1 MYLEARRSR
10 RSQHAADDRS
20 LSFTD
25 RRSRRAAAEMD
36 PSAIPSPSPAK
47 SAANGKRRKG
57 GAKESTVSKT
67 PKKDA
72 PKDPQKAQVWQR
84 TAKGTVLSK
93 VSVGGDQFLQLKKL
107 RVTVQVEGLR
117 VRTIMDHIYYN
128 PHGRTLEGTF
138 KYTLPSDASVS
149 YYAMFVGNQR
159 PQEPRFFSGKLPS
172 PQAIAEMAP
181 QAIARTSPKED
192 WGTLREARLVA
203 AEKGREVYE
212 EITRQRIDPA
222 LLEQDAPNTF
232 SGRVFPIPAN
242 GHNRVII
249 AYEQTLPRFQDQRV
263 YSFAFPDEVAGL
275 IDFSLSYNPQLA
287 KLSRHNLRKIRC
299 MQKQQ
304 KHFVRC
310 LWETEKPNR
319 NADFY
324 FQPTTA
330 KAAWV
335 AGIDPLQDRRYLY
348 AQLAV
353 DLPQKSASKGASQAV
368 FLLDT
373 SLSETPQRF
382 GVSVSLLEKIL
393 QNNPQIQQF
402 NVLFFD
408 VGTRWAKADGW
419 LENTPKAR
427 AAIFRQI
434 RRILLEGATDLS
446 AALQALAAAPWQEAA
461 SKQALDIF
469 FLSDGQL
476 NWGNR
481 DIHQILGRWS
491 QQQRWGQT
499 RWFAYSFGLGNE
511 DTALYQR
518 ITRQGGAVFT
528 CLGEAEIERCSTA
541 HTHQAMSLDKIE
553 IEGIEATET
562 LVAGRQTTLYP
573 GALLAFASRYQRDG
587 KASIT
592 LKGSFDGQP
601 ISLPYTLDV
610 KAHGDLAPR
619 AWGEIAI
626 AQLAELDDPKL
637 TDLIVA
643 YAQHFHIPN
652 AHCSL
657 LVLETDKEYKQYGLE
672 QQQKAHKLDQLD
684 LFIRDLFAQK
694 GAPISMR
701 ARWRAIFRKVLQRAK
716 ALDSS
721 AGRAALAL
729 LQAEE
734 QAHFAFESPVMEQ
747 IWTQND
753 VPKTYLAE
761 RDKSAENF
769 DPFVTEA
776 KRRLKKAKIGGAIRS
791 LSCIVE
797 LHPSNP
803 RALRL
808 VGYYLTAW
816 ERPKDAAGVFLRVL
830 ERRSFEPHAFRD
842 LARTMQKLQ
851 RYALAA
857 ALYEILLAGNW
868 HERFG
873 EIKTIAREEYAL
885 LAYEAT
891 NAQRTSTSVKALLE
905 QRKPLLGLSVPQA
918 KLRVTLTWNTDNT
931 DVDLWI
937 HEPNGESCSYNTRN
951 TRNGGALLQDITRGY
966 GPERYENR
974 QGPSGPYKI
983 QLHFYGHRS
992 NVLGN
997 ETHASVLIVL
1007 NAGTPQQEM
1016 FEKNV
1021 VLKKRGQRVDVTTL
1035 KL

>member
-1 MYLEARRSR
+1 M
-10 RSQHAADDRS
+10 
-20 LSFTD
+20 
-25 RRSRRAAAEMD
+25 
-36 PSAIPSPSPAK
+36 
-47 SAANGKRRKG
+47 
-57 GAKESTVSKT
+57 
-67 PKKDA
+67 
-72 PKDPQKAQVWQR
+72 
-84 TAKGTVLSK
+84 SK
-93 VSVGGDQFLQLKKL
+93 VSVGGGQFLQLKKL

-159 PQEPRFFSGKLPS
+159 PQEPRFFSGKLPT
-172 PQAIAEMAP
+172 PQGIVEMPP
-181 QAIARTSPKED
+181 QEIARKSPKED
-192 WGTLREARLVA
+192 WGTLREARLVP

-232 SGRVFPIPAN
+232 SGRVFPVPAN

-249 AYEQTLPRFQDQRV
+249 AYEQTIPRFQKQRI
-263 YSFAFPDEVAGL
+263 YSFAFPNEVAGL
-275 IDFSLSYNPQLA
+275 IDFSLSYNPKLA
-287 KLSRHNLRKIRC
+287 SLERHNLRAIRC
-299 MQKQQ
+299 LQKQQ

-310 LWETEKPNR
+310 LWETEKPDR
-319 NADFY
+319 NATFY
-324 FQPTTA
+324 FRPTSP

-335 AGIDPLQDRRYLY
+335 AGIDPIQDRRYLY

-353 DLPQKSASKGASQAV
+353 DLPKKTASKGASQAV

-393 QNNPQIQQF
+393 QNNPHIEQF

-408 VGTRWAKADGW
+408 VGTRWAEKGGW
-419 LENTPKAR
+419 LDNTPQVR
-427 AAIFRQI
+427 AKLFAQM

-446 AALQALAAAPWQEAA
+446 AAIQALASAPWQDPAP
-461 SKQALDIF
+461 KQALDIF

-481 DIHQILGRWS
+481 DINQILGRWS
-491 QQQRWGQT
+491 KQQRWGQT
-499 RWFAYSFGLGNE
+499 RWFAYTFGLGNE

-518 ITRQGGAVFT
+518 LTHQGGAVFT
-528 CLGEAEIERCSTA
+528 CLGEAEIDRCSTA
-541 HTHQAMSLDKIE
+541 HTHQAMLLDKIE
-553 IEGIEATET
+553 IEGIDATEI

-573 GALLAFASRYQRDG
+573 GSLLTFASRYQQDG
-587 KASIT
+587 KAQIT
-592 LKGSFDGQP
+592 LKGSFQGRP

-610 KAHGDLAPR
+610 KTQGDLAPR
-619 AWGEIAI
+619 AWAEIAI

-672 QQQKAHKLDQLD
+672 QQQKAQKLDQLD
-684 LFIRDLFAQK
+684 IFIRDLFAQK
-694 GAPISMR
+694 GAPISTR
-701 ARWRAIFRKVLQRAK
+701 ARWRAIFRKALKRANALQ
-716 ALDSS
+716 SN
-721 AGRAALAL
+721 AGRAAIAL

-734 QAHFAFESPVMEQ
+734 QANFVFESPTMEQ
-747 IWTQND
+747 LWTQDD
-753 VPKTYLAE
+753 VPQDYVTE
-761 RDKSAENF
+761 RGKSTEDF
-769 DPFVTEA
+769 DPFVKEA
-776 KRRLKKAKIGGAIRS
+776 KRRLKRAKVGGAIRS

-816 ERPKDAAGVFLRVL
+816 ERPNEAAGVFLRVL

-842 LARTMQKLQ
+842 LARTMQKLR

-857 ALYEILLAGNW
+857 ALYEVLLAGNW
-868 HERFG
+868 HQRFG
-873 EIKTIAREEYAL
+873 DIKTIAREEYAL
-885 LAYEAT
+885 LTYEAT
-891 NAQRTSTSVKALLE
+891 NAQRTSTSVKQLLQ
-905 QRKPLLGLSVPQA
+905 QRNQLLGLIVPQA

-931 DVDLWI
+931 DVDLWL
-937 HEPNGESCSYNTRN
+937 HEPNGESCSYRKRKTS
-951 TRNGGALLQDITRGY
+951 NGGTLLQDITRGY
-966 GPERYENR
+966 GPERYEIR
-974 QGPSGPYKI
+974 KAPQGSYKV
-983 QLHFYGHRS
+983 QLHFFGHNS

-1021 VLKKRGQRVDVTTL
+1021 VLKGSNTRIDVTTL